1 MKALPIC
8 RRAKRHSAVWRP
20 KDDTQNAIPNPLLGT
35 TIQAQDKEQNAQC
48 GKLTD
53 GRLGFYSDYH
63 TCWVLSRQPWQLTL
77 PPISNGSIL
86 SLSLLVAPA
95 WHIWQPQQ
103 IEILQNNKVIATW
116 TTPSTPTDKSTL
128 LRSFV
133 EINISAADKTLPI
146 IIKMEPVTMERATIA
161 CDEIIVY

>member
-1 MKALPIC
+1 MSDLQNTKPNNSSPIVSFIITYYQVPVDMLC
-8 RRAKRHSAVWRP
+8 ECI
-20 KDDTQNAIPNPLLGT
+20 D
-35 TIQAQDKEQNAQC
+35 
-48 GKLTD
+48 
-53 GRLGFYSDYH
+53 
-63 TCWVLSRQPWQLTL
+63 
-77 PPISNGSIL
+77 SIL

-95 WHIWQPQQ
+95 WLIWQPQQ